1 MGPITS
7 KTENNKLLKQ
17 IGENAL
23 KNEKTIPMKLTNEI
37 IISGLKNK
45 PEEDYKIIKLLHK
58 EINSKI
64 YSVREYNHR
73 SNILT

>member
-45 PEEDYKIIKLLHK
+45 PED
-58 EINSKI
+58 N
-64 YSVREYNHR
+64 
-73 SNILT
+73 